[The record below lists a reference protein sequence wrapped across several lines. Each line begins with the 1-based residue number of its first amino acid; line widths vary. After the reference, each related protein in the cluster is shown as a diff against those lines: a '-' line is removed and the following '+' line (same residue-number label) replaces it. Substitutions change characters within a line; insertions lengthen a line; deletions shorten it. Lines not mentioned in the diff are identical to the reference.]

1 MRLTP
6 VVTLAALV
14 ALQTACSPTTPLF
27 VAQVTTGEVAEY
39 KKLKADRMT
48 AAVEEEGD
56 LLTYSAQA
64 IRDGKSA
71 EAEKL
76 YLTGYDNSHYS
87 AEVRAI
93 ALYQIGLIYMS
104 RYNDQRDDAKA
115 LDYFQRIDRE
125 FPGTMAA
132 SHADARILMMRQR
145 AKEPVQKNAR
155 ELLATWKPQFNLDL
169 DKPSLDQD
177 MTLLSR
183 RAVLK
188 DRVPEAEQLYLLAVN
203 DPAIPPDLKQKALYQ
218 LGLMYMAPD
227 NPHPNRDKA
236 IGYLRR
242 LLVDY
247 PSGDLANKAARH
259 LDKALNQSGSVPSS

>member
-1 MRLTP
+1 MRLTS
-6 VVTLAALV
+6 VVCLAALV

-39 KKLKADRMT
+39 KKLKNDRMT

-71 EAEKL
+71 EAERL
-76 YLTGYDNSHYS
+76 YLSGYRNTHYGP
-87 AEVRAI
+87 EVRAI

-104 RYNDQRDDAKA
+104 RYNDQRNDSKA
-115 LDYFQRIDRE
+115 LEYFQRIDRE
-125 FPGTMAA
+125 FPGTAVA

-155 ELLATWKPQFNLDL
+155 ELLATWKPQLDL
-169 DKPSLDQD
+169 DLNKPSLDPD

-188 DRVPEAEQLYLLAVN
+188 DRVGEAEQLYRLAVS
-203 DPAIPPDLKQKALYQ
+203 DPAIPADIKEKALYQ
-218 LGLMYMAPD
+218 LGLMYMAADNRHPD
-227 NPHPNRDKA
+227 REKA
-236 IGYLRR
+236 IGYLRH

-247 PSGDLANKAARH
+247 PNGDLANKAARH
-259 LDKALNQSGSVPSS
+259 LDQALNQGTP